1 MKIKVE
7 EGPRLVRLR
16 ADATVPMR
24 EWVVSRLADG
34 YVSCTAVEMREGGPV
49 VVGQLIWPEATAT
62 DTEMLEALDRFRAEV
77 GSPPPLKAATI
88 RKVNLRTTL
97 ARSADVDRWM
107 REGEN
112 SLAGRDFTTLGGAP
126 AVGWVR
132 ESAALRPGPAGRTD
146 AFYAHVAALYVDRPS
161 RTALADLAAQ
171 LDRPT
176 AHVRQILATA
186 RERGLLT
193 AAPVGRAG
201 GRLTQ
206 TAIAEALPEHI
217 RVMRK
222 LAKGK

>member
-1 MKIKVE
+1 MRIRVE

-16 ADATVPMR
+16 ADEAAPLC

-34 YVSCTAVEMREGGPV
+34 YVSCTAMEMRASGPV
-49 VVGQLIWPEATAT
+49 AVGQLVWPEDMAT
-62 DTEMLEALDRFRAEV
+62 DTALLDALDCFRAKV
-77 GSPPPLKAATI
+77 DSSPPLKAATI
-88 RKVNLRTTL
+88 RKVKLWDTL
-97 ARSADVDRWM
+97 AGPDDVGRGP
-107 REGEN
+107 RGG
-112 SLAGRDFTTLGGAP
+112 SLAARDFTTLGGAK
-126 AVGWVR
+126 AVDWVR
-132 ESAALRPGPAGRTD
+132 ESAARRPGPAGRTD

-193 AAPVGRAG
+193 AAPIGRAG

-217 RVMRK
+217 RLMRK
-222 LAKGK
+222 LAKGNR